1 MPHLFIADLKPGD
14 KLNQFFLIK
23 RKERRRT
30 RTGKDYLDLSVA
42 DRTGTLAAKIWSEAV
57 DQLDPL
63 FAEGQFAGLVGRVET
78 YQDEPQLTI
87 ERIKGIQ
94 HLSPE
99 QLDLA
104 GFNPDLLV
112 PSSSL
117 DLPSLW
123 KQLLHWVEEEIH
135 HPSLR
140 DLTLGLLTSHE
151 EEWIQWPAAKI
162 YHHAYKGG
170 LLEHTYRVVQ
180 LAREVVRLYPEL
192 NQDLVLAGA
201 VLHDIGKLKELEGY
215 LSAHNTYAGQLVGH
229 LILGWEMIREAAQ
242 GFPWDDPKLLTHLEH
257 IILSHHG
264 QLEYGSPVLPQTREA
279 LIVNVLD
286 DLEAK
291 LKMMTDH
298 LEQDRG
304 EGDFTDWH
312 KVLKRKILKDQFEN
326 NKPGFKDSSRSA
338 WPEAGR

>member
-30 RTGKDYLDLSVA
+30 RTGKDYLDLSVS

-63 FAEGQFAGLVGRVET
+63 FAEGQFAGLAGRVET

-94 HLSPE
+94 HLSSE
-99 QLDLA
+99 QLELA
-104 GFNPDLLV
+104 GFNPDFLV

-123 KQLLHWVEEEIH
+123 NQLLHWVAEEIH
-135 HPSLR
+135 HPALR
-140 DLTLGLLTSHE
+140 DLTLGLLNNHE
-151 EEWIQWPAAKI
+151 AEWIQWPASKI

-215 LSAHNTYAGQLVGH
+215 LSAHNTYTGQLVGH

-242 GFPWDDPKLLTHLEH
+242 DFSWDDPKLLTHLEH

-291 LKMMTDH
+291 LKMMADH

-304 EGDFTDWH
+304 EGEFTDWH
-312 KVLKRKILKDQFEN
+312 KVLKRKILKDPFEN
-326 NKPGFKDSSRSA
+326 DKTGFK
-338 WPEAGR
+338 

>member
-1 MPHLFIADLKPGD
+1 MPHIFISNLKPGD

-30 RTGKDYLDLSVA
+30 RTGKDYLDLSLA

-57 DQLDPL
+57 DQFDPL
-63 FAEGQFAGLVGRVET
+63 FAEGQFAGIAGRVET

-87 ERIKGIQ
+87 ERIKGIE

-112 PSSSL
+112 PTSSL
-117 DLPSLW
+117 ELPSLW
-123 KQLLHWVEEEIH
+123 NQLLLWVEKEIH
-135 HPSLR
+135 NPALR
-140 DLTLGLLTSHE
+140 EMTLFLLTSHE
-151 EEWIQWPAAKI
+151 EQWTQWPAAKI

-170 LLEHTYRVVQ
+170 LLEHTYGVVQ
-180 LAREVVRLYPEL
+180 LAREVIKLYPEL

-201 VLHDIGKLKELEGY
+201 VLHDIGKLKELEGF

-242 GFPWDDPKLLTHLEH
+242 GFSWDDPKLLINLEH

-264 QLEYGSPVLPQTREA
+264 QLEFGSPVLPQTREA
-279 LIVNVLD
+279 LIVNILD
-286 DLEAK
+286 DMDAK

-304 EGDFTDWH
+304 EGDFTEWH
-312 KVLKRKILKDQFEN
+312 KVLKRKILKDQFGVNPQAQEDTP
-326 NKPGFKDSSRSA
+326 KQEK
-338 WPEAGR
+338 